1 MCRSRLRKLG
11 ISLERSASAVL
22 VPLVFAGSV
31 RVAAA
36 QSQNADSA
44 LNACLATDTTTGWQG
59 VASAWADESG
69 LTWSNDPLRQR
80 LLRLAERD
88 QSVRQ
93 AGQLADSLDT
103 ADFRRRMRVVDST
116 NATALRDIIDRF
128 GWPTKSMVGPKGASA
143 AFLIAQHN
151 ERLQHEVLAL
161 MQALPPGEVAPGER
175 AMLEDR
181 VRVRDGLPQRYGTQ
195 LTWDSTGVMR
205 FDPIEDLDHLDAR
218 RVEVGLPPIPVYICM
233 MRAVYGR
240 QVAWPPDSH
249 PER

>member
-1 MCRSRLRKLG
+1 MRCYRLG
-11 ISLERSASAVL
+11 TVWISLGRGASAVL
-22 VPLVFAGSV
+22 VPLALAGSL

-36 QSQNADSA
+36 QSANADSA
-44 LNACLATDTTTGWQG
+44 LNACLAADTTTGWQG

-69 LTWSNDPLRQR
+69 RTWSNDSLRQV
-80 LLRLAERD
+80 LLALAKAD

-103 ADFRRRMRVVDST
+103 ADFQLRMRVADST
-116 NATALRDIIDRF
+116 NAAALRDIIGRF

-151 ERLQHEVLAL
+151 EELQHEVLAL
-161 MQALPPGEVAPGER
+161 MKVLPPGEVAPGER

-181 VRVRDGLPQRYGTQ
+181 VRVHDGLPQRYGTQ

-205 FDPIEDLDHLDAR
+205 FDPIEDLAHLDAR

-240 QVAWPPDSH
+240 EVVWPPESH
-249 PER
+249 PQR